1 MNLDTIFITLASLI
15 ILLFGANYLVKNI
28 VYLGKKI
35 NVSNFVIASLTLAFG
50 TTIPEFAV
58 SLNAVLSLPP
68 HPGIAV
74 GNIFGS
80 NIANILLILGVAA
93 LIYPIKINYD
103 KLTRIEIKINFL
115 IIFFPAT
122 IIFFNIA
129 NEGSFILS
137 CIAILTL
144 IFLMQ
149 QRFTL
154 GKIDNSNNNIEK
166 SLISILFTLFLSLL
180 AILIGSHFLL
190 NGSIKIAEYFHISE
204 RVIGLSLVAIGTSLP
219 ELTTAIM
226 ASLKKIEGVALGNVL
241 GANTYNI
248 LGILGIVEIIERSSI
263 SKNVM
268 SIDIYFLTIATLL
281 LSFVLWKRKK
291 LDIKFS
297 LIFLTTYISYI
308 YLIYF

>member
-50 TTIPEFAV
+50 TTIPEFVV
-58 SLNAVLSLPP
+58 SLNAVLSFPP

-190 NGSIKIAEYFHISE
+190 HGAVKIAEYFHISD

-297 LIFLTTYISYI
+297 LIFLTTYIFYI

>member
-190 NGSIKIAEYFHISE
+190 NCSIKIAEYFHISE

>member
-58 SLNAVLSLPP
+58 SLNAVLSVPP

-297 LIFLTTYISYI
+297 LIFLTTYIFYI

>member
-297 LIFLTTYISYI
+297 LVFLTTYIFYI
-308 YLIYF
+308 YLIYI

>member
-297 LIFLTTYISYI
+297 LIFLTTYIFYI
-308 YLIYF
+308 YLL

>member
-15 ILLFGANYLVKNI
+15 ILLFGANYLIKNI

-190 NGSIKIAEYFHISE
+190 NGSIKIAEYFHISD

-297 LIFLTTYISYI
+297 LIFLTTYIFYI

>member
-190 NGSIKIAEYFHISE
+190 NGSIKIAEYFHISD

-226 ASLKKIEGVALGNVL
+226 ASLKKIEGIALGNVL

-297 LIFLTTYISYI
+297 LIFLTTYIFYI
-308 YLIYF
+308 YLIYI

>member
-297 LIFLTTYISYI
+297 LIFLTT
-308 YLIYF
+308 

>member
-15 ILLFGANYLVKNI
+15 ILLFGANYLIKNI

-50 TTIPEFAV
+50 TTIPELAV
-58 SLNAVLSLPP
+58 SINAILSIPP

-115 IIFFPAT
+115 IIFFPAI

-149 QRFTL
+149 QRFSL

-190 NGSIKIAEYFHISE
+190 HGAVKIAEYFHISD

-297 LIFLTTYISYI
+297 LIFLTTYIFYI

>member
-297 LIFLTTYISYI
+297 LIFLTTYIFYI

>member
-154 GKIDNSNNNIEK
+154 GKIDNSNNNIGK

-297 LIFLTTYISYI
+297 LIFLTTYIFYI
-308 YLIYF
+308 YLIYI

>member
-190 NGSIKIAEYFHISE
+190 HGSIKIAEYFHISE

-297 LIFLTTYISYI
+297 LIFLTTYIFYI
-308 YLIYF
+308 YLIYI

>member
-58 SLNAVLSLPP
+58 SLNAVLSFPP

-297 LIFLTTYISYI
+297 LIFLTTYIFYI

>member
-297 LIFLTTYISYI
+297 LIFLTTYIFYI
-308 YLIYF
+308 YLIYI

>member
-166 SLISILFTLFLSLL
+166 SLISILFTF
-180 AILIGSHFLL
+180 LIGSHFLL

-297 LIFLTTYISYI
+297 LIFLTTYIFYI

>member
-297 LIFLTTYISYI
+297 LIFLTTYIFYI
-308 YLIYF
+308 YLNYI

>member
-190 NGSIKIAEYFHISE
+190 NGSIKIAEYFHISD

-297 LIFLTTYISYI
+297 LIFLTTYIFYI

>member
-129 NEGSFILS
+129 NEASFILS

-297 LIFLTTYISYI
+297 LIFLTTYIFYI
-308 YLIYF
+308 YLIYI

>member
-68 HPGIAV
+68 HPVIAV

-297 LIFLTTYISYI
+297 LIFLTTYIFYI
-308 YLIYF
+308 YLIYI

>member
-190 NGSIKIAEYFHISE
+190 NGSIKIAEYFHISD

-297 LIFLTTYISYI
+297 LVFLTTYIFYI
-308 YLIYF
+308 YLIYI

>member
-1 MNLDTIFITLASLI
+1 
-15 ILLFGANYLVKNI
+15 
-28 VYLGKKI
+28 
-35 NVSNFVIASLTLAFG
+35 
-50 TTIPEFAV
+50 
-58 SLNAVLSLPP
+58 
-68 HPGIAV
+68 
-74 GNIFGS
+74 
-80 NIANILLILGVAA
+80 
-93 LIYPIKINYD
+93 
-103 KLTRIEIKINFL
+103 
-115 IIFFPAT
+115 
-122 IIFFNIA
+122 
-129 NEGSFILS
+129 
-137 CIAILTL
+137 
-144 IFLMQ
+144 MQ

-297 LIFLTTYISYI
+297 LIFLTTYIFYI
-308 YLIYF
+308 YLIYI

>member
-297 LIFLTTYISYI
+297 LIFLTTYIFYI
-308 YLIYF
+308 YL

>member
-190 NGSIKIAEYFHISE
+190 NGSIKIAEYFHISD

-297 LIFLTTYISYI
+297 LIFLTTYIFYI
-308 YLIYF
+308 YLIYI

>member
-115 IIFFPAT
+115 IIFFPAI

-297 LIFLTTYISYI
+297 LIFLTTYIFYI
-308 YLIYF
+308 YLIYI

>member
-1 MNLDTIFITLASLI
+1 MNLEILFITLVSLI
-15 ILLFGANYLVKNI
+15 VLLFGANYLVKNI

-248 LGILGIVEIIERSSI
+248 LGILGIGYLTFLYNMGAFSSLVGLLGGGVTTLILWVIIQETRS
-263 SKNVM
+263 K
-268 SIDIYFLTIATLL
+268 
-281 LSFVLWKRKK
+281 
-291 LDIKFS
+291 
-297 LIFLTTYISYI
+297 
-308 YLIYF
+308 

>member
-268 SIDIYFLTIATLL
+268 TIDIYFLTIATLL

-297 LIFLTTYISYI
+297 LIFLTTYIFYI
-308 YLIYF
+308 YLIYI

>member
-115 IIFFPAT
+115 IILFPAT

-297 LIFLTTYISYI
+297 LIFLTTYIFYI
-308 YLIYF
+308 YLIYI

>member
-50 TTIPEFAV
+50 TTIPEFTV

-297 LIFLTTYISYI
+297 LIFLTTYIFYI
-308 YLIYF
+308 YLIYI

>member
-268 SIDIYFLTIATLL
+268 TIDIYFLTIATLL
-281 LSFVLWKRKK
+281 LSFVLWKGKK

-297 LIFLTTYISYI
+297 LIFLTTYIFYI
-308 YLIYF
+308 YLIYI

>member
-15 ILLFGANYLVKNI
+15 ILLFGANYLIKNI

-115 IIFFPAT
+115 IIFFPAI

-149 QRFTL
+149 QRFSL

-190 NGSIKIAEYFHISE
+190 NGSVKIAEYFHISE

-268 SIDIYFLTIATLL
+268 YIDIHFLTIATLL

-297 LIFLTTYISYI
+297 LIFLTTYIFYI